1 MLSQMMRL
9 CPKAR
14 TDLYPI
20 IASNGPFWTKPR
32 QELDYYYRQCFTV
45 LEYLPNIR
53 EQVIAL
59 VIDKA
64 LEIDVNIKIKDG
76 GEVIIDD
83 EKDSDGIFELD
94 EEELETKRKTQAE
107 LAVAEV
113 NTLSDKVRNI
123 CLREHC
129 ERGPR

>member
-113 NTLSDKVRNI
+113 NTLSDKVRVI
-123 CLREHC
+123 CLREYF

>member
-1 MLSQMMRL
+1 MLSTMMRL

-14 TDLYPI
+14 TDLYSI
-20 IASNGPFWTKPR
+20 IANNGPFWTKPR
-32 QELDYYYRQCFTV
+32 EELDYYYKQCFTI

-53 EQVIAL
+53 QQVIEL

-83 EKDSDGIFELD
+83 EKESDGIFDLD
-94 EEELETKRKTQAE
+94 EDELEVEKKRKAD

-113 NTLSDKVRNI
+113 NTLSDKVRAL
-123 CLREHC
+123 LRELC

>member
-1 MLSQMMRL
+1 MMRL

-113 NTLSDKVRNI
+113 NTLSDKVRVI
-123 CLREHC
+123 CLREYF

>member
-1 MLSQMMRL
+1 MLSTMMRL

-32 QELDYYYRQCFTV
+32 EELDYYYRQCFTA

-53 EQVIAL
+53 EQVIEL

-94 EEELETKRKTQAE
+94 EEELEVKKKTKEE

-113 NTLSDKVRNI
+113 NTLSDKVSV
-123 CLREHC
+123 LRRQHC
-129 ERGPR
+129 ERRLR